1 MHSTARNGGGNAAG
15 RSNNVVGPLA
25 GDGVSVL
32 LLLEIY
38 IDCLDWSAQE
48 GAVRYVKVIMM
59 SEGTTIR
66 SYGGFISF
74 RWPCLHAPINLTP
87 MFKILVYLFNTPSVP

>member
-32 LLLEIY
+32 LLL
-38 IDCLDWSAQE
+38 DCLDWSAQE
-48 GAVRYVKVIMM
+48 GAVRYRERCE
-59 SEGTTIR
+59 SDYDE
-66 SYGGFISF
+66 
-74 RWPCLHAPINLTP
+74 
-87 MFKILVYLFNTPSVP
+87 